1 MKKLKN
7 SILFLALLIL
17 LTACGQEDE
26 PVDPVVPESSQQ
38 PEGDIDSVPQ
48 PPDSPQSTSPEI
60 VTEDDSLPPRE
71 GMVRSRLT
79 NEWVEPDV
87 ANTRP
92 IAVMIP
98 NEVNAIPHYNLSKAS
113 VVYEANVEARMS
125 RMMAIFEDWQD
136 LEKIGNV
143 RSLRAYYVYWAFEWD
158 AFIVHIGGPYF
169 INELIAEPNTQNI
182 DGNLD

>member
-71 GMVRSRLT
+71 GLVRSRLT
-79 NEWVEPDV
+79 NEWVDPDV
-87 ANTRP
+87 ANTRHP
-92 IAVMIP
+92 P
-98 NEVNAIPHYNLSKAS
+98 LQS
-113 VVYEANVEARMS
+113 V
-125 RMMAIFEDWQD
+125 
-136 LEKIGNV
+136 K
-143 RSLRAYYVYWAFEWD
+143 SLRGLRGQR
-158 AFIVHIGGPYF
+158 GGPHV
-169 INELIAEPNTQNI
+169 QN
-182 DGNLD
+182 DGHF

>member
-98 NEVNAIPHYNLSKAS
+98 NEVNATPPLQS
-113 VVYEANVEARMS
+113 V
-125 RMMAIFEDWQD
+125 
-136 LEKIGNV
+136 K
-143 RSLRAYYVYWAFEWD
+143 SLRGLRGQR
-158 AFIVHIGGPYF
+158 GGPHV
-169 INELIAEPNTQNI
+169 QN
-182 DGNLD
+182 DGHF